1 MLNEIT
7 IEGFKCIDKE
17 ALKLAPLT
25 VLTGTNSS
33 GKSTVIQALLLL
45 VRFSV
50 VPNRYSLAEITK
62 SYSDVRDVRNRF
74 TNTQE
79 INITLPIND
88 NSGIK
93 ELGLS
98 VTEQESGLRF
108 KGQVKPTDSM
118 RERMANGDID
128 ISEPPMTLLYE
139 TPEYEY
145 LTELF
150 YLNANRVGSQ
160 DIAPIGDTKVGTSA
174 EFLFGY
180 FDSIKGHA
188 LVDELAHFNGSST
201 IGYQVSQWLS
211 QITNTV
217 SELRTEKIN
226 STQVKVTFNSNG
238 LEDISA
244 SNLGTGMS
252 YVSKVVVLCLIA
264 KRGDVVIIENPEI
277 HLHPQAQAQL
287 AVFFTFIANCGI
299 QLIIET
305 HCEHLINKIRHQ
317 VYLKEFTKE
326 DVVIQY
332 KPDVRERFIELN
344 LDGNGRYID
353 KEQNRVGFP
362 PGFFDST
369 LNSLIE
375 MGG

>member
-7 IEGFKCIDKE
+7 IEGFKSIDKE
-17 ALKLAPLT
+17 TLKLAPLT

-50 VPNRYSLAEITK
+50 VPNRYSLAEVTK
-62 SYSDVRDVRNRF
+62 SYSDVRGVRNRF

-79 INITLPIND
+79 INITLPING

-98 VTEQESGLRF
+98 VTEQDAGIRF
-108 KGQVKPTDSM
+108 RGQVKPTDSM
-118 RERMANGDID
+118 LERMANGDVD
-128 ISEPPMTLLYE
+128 MSEPPMILLYE
-139 TPEYEY
+139 NPEYEY
-145 LTELF
+145 LTELL
-150 YLNANRVGSQ
+150 YLNANRVGAQ
-160 DIAPIGDTKVGTSA
+160 DIAPIGDTKVGPSA
-174 EFLFGY
+174 EFLLGH
-180 FDSIKGHA
+180 FDSIKGIA
-188 LVDELAHFNGSST
+188 LVDDLVNFSGSST

-211 QITNTV
+211 QITSTI
-217 SELRTEKIN
+217 SELKTEKIN
-226 STQVKVTFNSNG
+226 STQVKVTFNSDG

-244 SNLGTGMS
+244 SNLGAGMS
-252 YVSKVVVLCLIA
+252 YVSKVIILCLIA

-317 VYLKEFTKE
+317 VYLKEFAK
-326 DVVIQY
+326 DDIVIQY
-332 KPDVRERFIELN
+332 KKTVREPFIELK
-344 LDGNGRYID
+344 LDGNGRYLD
-353 KEQNRVGFP
+353 KEENRVGFP
-362 PGFFDST
+362 SGFFDST

>member
-7 IEGFKCIDKE
+7 IEGFKSINKE
-17 ALKLAPLT
+17 TLIFAPLT

-33 GKSTVIQALLLL
+33 GKSTVIQALLL
-45 VRFSV
+45 VSRFAV
-50 VPNRYSLAEITK
+50 NPNRYSLAEITRP
-62 SYSDVRDVRNRF
+62 YSDVRDVRNRF
-74 TNTQE
+74 INSQD

-98 VTEQESGLRF
+98 VKEQELGILFR
-108 KGQVKPTDSM
+108 GNVKPTSAM
-118 RERMANGDID
+118 LERIANGDVD
-128 ISEPPMTLLYE
+128 MSEPPMTLIYE
-139 TPEYEY
+139 TPEVSGVD
-145 LTELF
+145 ELF
-150 YLNANRVGSQ
+150 YLNASRTGPQ
-160 DIAPIGDTKVGTSA
+160 DVAPIGEVKVGRLA

-180 FDSIKGHA
+180 FDAVKGEP
-188 LVDELAHFNGSST
+188 LVDELVRFNGSST
-201 IGYQVSQWLS
+201 LDYQVSQWLS

-217 SELRTEKIN
+217 TELKTVKIN
-226 STQVKVTFNSNG
+226 STQVKVTFNSDG
-238 LEDISA
+238 LDNISA
-244 SNLGTGMS
+244 SNLGAGMS
-252 YVSKVVVLCLIA
+252 YVSKVIILCLMA

-287 AVFFTFIANCGI
+287 GVFFTFIANCGI

-317 VYLKEFTKE
+317 VYLKEFAKD

-332 KPDVRERFIELN
+332 KQAVREPFIELN

-353 KEQNRVGFP
+353 KEENRVGFP
-362 PGFFDST
+362 SGFFDST